1 MTRAALL
8 LSSLFVAAC
17 TVGELPRSVGG
28 DGTQGTDAGTNPGTD
43 GGQAANACV
52 DRVPAAQADAAHD
65 HSAAAGGGTKA
76 GQACLNAGCHA
87 ANNPGA
93 GAPGYQFAG
102 TVYKPGGTIPSVG
115 ATVRVKSGPGVQA
128 PPYLTDSAGNFH
140 IPAGAL
146 MNAFPG
152 ATVNVT
158 ACPTV
163 APMVTPL
170 AQGDGNCAKAG
181 CHVAGATGPITLMD

>member
-1 MTRAALL
+1 MVANCHLNNAL
-8 LSSLFVAAC
+8 
-17 TVGELPRSVGG
+17 
-28 DGTQGTDAGTNPGTD
+28 
-43 GGQAANACV
+43 
-52 DRVPAAQADAAHD
+52 
-65 HSAAAGGGTKA
+65 
-76 GQACLNAGCHA
+76 
-87 ANNPGA
+87 GA

-115 ATVRVKSGPGVQA
+115 ATVRVKSAAGVQA

-140 IPAGAL
+140 IPAGTL
-146 MNAFPG
+146 MQAFP
-152 ATVNVT
+152 ATLNVT

-181 CHVAGATGPITLMD
+181 CHVTGATGPITLMD